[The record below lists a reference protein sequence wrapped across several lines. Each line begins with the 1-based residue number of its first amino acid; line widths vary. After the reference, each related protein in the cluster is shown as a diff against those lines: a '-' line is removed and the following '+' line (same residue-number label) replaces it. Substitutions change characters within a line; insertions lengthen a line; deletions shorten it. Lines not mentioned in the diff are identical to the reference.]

1 MFFKKEAFADTFALI
16 TFGLVVGM
24 SVELFIAGLTIEQ
37 SLHSRLLSIPVNMI
51 IARPYGI
58 YRDWLMV
65 LRFPGSGSLIGQ
77 TLMDIVAFLTFQ
89 MPVYAFLVGTSGA
102 SFDAVITACM
112 GQLGAMM
119 IMGRPYGIWLQLC
132 RKWFRPADASVAVA

>member
-16 TFGLVVGM
+16 TFSLVVGM

-37 SLHSRLLSIPVNMI
+37 SLHSRLLSIPVNMV

-58 YRDWLMV
+58 YRDWLMA
-65 LRFPGSGSLIGQ
+65 LRFAGSNGFIGN
-77 TLMDIVAFLTFQ
+77 TLMDVFAFLTFQ

-102 SFDAVITACM
+102 GFDAVVTACM
-112 GQLGAMM
+112 GQLGAMLV
-119 IMGRPYGIWLQLC
+119 MGRPYGIWLQLC
-132 RKWFRPADASVAVA
+132 RKWFRPVEVPVAMA